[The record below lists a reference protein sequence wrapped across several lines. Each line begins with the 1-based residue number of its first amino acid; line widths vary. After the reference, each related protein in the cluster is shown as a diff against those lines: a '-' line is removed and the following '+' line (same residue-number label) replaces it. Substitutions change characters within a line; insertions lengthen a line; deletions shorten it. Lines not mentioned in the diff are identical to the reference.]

1 MMNHQEDEGSTPALT
16 QCDTQ
21 VKAVDF
27 DKATPPPPTPSLVSG
42 VDATNDDS
50 NRTDL
55 SLSSQGLVGADLENL
70 LKADLSVALSIPLPL
85 PIDAPPVC
93 SWSQLR
99 TLDLSRNKLMLLPP
113 CIGNLI
119 QLESLNV
126 SRNSLRGLP
135 IEIGQLK
142 ALVHLNALSNNMRLR
157 LLPIPE
163 LAQLPALQELDVR
176 YNSKLKQAAKDALE
190 SSLGGGDVKIH
201 VTLPKDPSTTDTTA
215 NNKTSAGERD
225 ATLLRS
231 QLEPLST
238 PQLRKRLER
247 TFGISLMQ
255 EDKEGDE
262 KNNENA
268 FDRGHVMQRLLAC
281 YTDTPR
287 TIRCERGVPGPEA
300 ILQELLAEF
309 ETLVWPAARERPKIS
324 AQHYMILQKPLTAAD
339 ADADTTTN
347 TNMTARERKEAI
359 KLNRYQG
366 IWNKAVQ
373 AITQVDSEFAQRF
386 TALAVTKN
394 FQGSPHIDTLNVG
407 PFYAISMGNFS
418 TGGGRICVECS
429 PTIVAEVDTRGRMAK
444 VDGRFPHWVSAFEGT
459 RYSLIYYVTS
469 GTVIPQTT
477 AVFEPAE
484 QEEGAPPWIP
494 PPTFVL

>member
-1 MMNHQEDEGSTPALT
+1 MNQEDEGNIPALT
-16 QCDTQ
+16 QCDNQ
-21 VKAVDF
+21 VKKADD
-27 DKATPPPPTPSLVSG
+27 DKASLPTPSLVG
-42 VDATNDDS
+42 EVDATITNEANTGDS
-50 NRTDL
+50 GGGNHTTL
-55 SLSSQGLVGADLENL
+55 SLSSKGLVGSDLENII
-70 LKADLSVALSIPLPL
+70 KADLSVALQVSS
-85 PIDAPPVC
+85 VC
-93 SWSQLR
+93 YWSQLR
-99 TLDLSRNKLMLLPP
+99 TLDLSRNSLKLLPP

-126 SRNSLRGLP
+126 SRNTLRGLP

-142 ALVHLNALSNNMRLR
+142 ALVHLNALSNNIRLR
-157 LLPIPE
+157 LLPIQE
-163 LAQLPALQELDVR
+163 LSQLPALQELDVR
-176 YNSKLKQAAKDALE
+176 YNSKLKQAAKDMLE
-190 SSLGGGDVKIH
+190 SSLGGDVKIQ
-201 VTLPKDPSTTDTTA
+201 VTLPKDPSTSTDTVI
-215 NNKTSAGERD
+215 KTSAGERD

-247 TFGISLMQ
+247 TFGVSLLQ
-255 EDKEGDE
+255 KEDEQQVE
-262 KNNENA
+262 NNNENA
-268 FDRGHVMQRLLAC
+268 HDREHVMQRLLSC
-281 YTDTPR
+281 YKETPR
-287 TIRCERGVPGPEA
+287 TMRYESGVPLPEA

-324 AQHYMILQKPLTAAD
+324 AQHYMILQKPPIAD
-339 ADADTTTN
+339 HADTDTTTI
-347 TNMTARERKEAI
+347 TSARARKEAI
-359 KLNRYQG
+359 KLKRYQG

-373 AITQVDSEFAQRF
+373 AINQVDSEFAERF

-407 PFYAISMGNFS
+407 PFYAISMGNFT

-429 PTIVAEVDTRGRMAK
+429 PTIVAKVDTRGRMAK
-444 VDGRFPHWVSAFEGT
+444 VDGRFPHWVSEFEGT
-459 RYSLIYYVTS
+459 RYSFIYYVTS

-477 AVFEPAE
+477 AVFEPVE